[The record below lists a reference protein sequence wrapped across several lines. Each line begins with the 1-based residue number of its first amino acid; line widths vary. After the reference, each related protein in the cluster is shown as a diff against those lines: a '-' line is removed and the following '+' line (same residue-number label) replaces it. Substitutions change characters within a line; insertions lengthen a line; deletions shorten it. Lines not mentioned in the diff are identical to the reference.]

1 MPNLITYFGPLRV
14 LLALACIGVAATSPF
29 FGAPDYSWAGF
40 YPTIVAPTLVVLLLF
55 VMPLEM
61 TMTTVFRSDAEEA
74 DRRRL
79 GHALMI
85 EAALYL
91 ALIASWFPL
100 LRALVLAEPEL

>member
-1 MPNLITYFGPLRV
+1 MLRLIHYFGPLR
-14 LLALACIGVAATSPF
+14 LLLGIACLVVAGTSPF

-61 TMTTVFRSDAEEA
+61 TMTTIFRSDASEA

-79 GHALMI
+79 GHALLI
-85 EAALYL
+85 EALLYL
-91 ALIASWFPL
+91 LLIASWFPL
-100 LRALVLAEPEL
+100 LRALILAKPEL